1 MTSKTAVSIAL
12 AKLAQR
18 KNADVSPAVI
28 DAYVED
34 LLDLPLTSVIA
45 ACVSLG
51 RETTFGFP
59 QCGTIREKVNAE
71 LYGDVEGRALQAWAD
86 VLRACRSGGMYRDVA
101 FADPA
106 TGQALQVAV
115 GTWPRM
121 CNLTLDSFEFS
132 KVRETF
138 LATYERLA
146 SAPRDNA
153 PVVLRGLGDIRKVY
167 AVSRSDR
174 FQSDGHI
181 LPAATEREY
190 LPESRTQAVDMKAR
204 ILKVVADRAK
214 VTP

>member
-1 MTSKTAVSIAL
+1 MTPKAAITGAL
-12 AKLAQR
+12 MRLAQS
-18 KNADVSPAVI
+18 KNADPSGSVI
-28 DAYVED
+28 ETYVE
-34 LLDLPLTSVIA
+34 LLSDLPVDDVVG
-45 ACVSLG
+45 ACRALAMES
-51 RETTFGFP
+51 TFGFP
-59 QCGTIREKVNAE
+59 QVGTIREKVNAE

-86 VLRACRSGGMYRDVA
+86 VLRACRAGGMYRDVA

-106 TGQALQVAV
+106 TGYALQIAV

-138 LATYERLA
+138 LATYERSA
-146 SAPRDNA
+146 SAPRDGA

-174 FQSDGHI
+174 FQSDGHA
-181 LPAATEREY
+181 LPAAPQREY
-190 LPESRTQAVDMKAR
+190 LPESREQAIDLKSR
-204 ILKVVADRAK
+204 ILQAVADRSK